1 MRRLVVHQPTNHQS
15 RRYRYYNYFWD
26 LLCDEL
32 SKRHEVITNRYS
44 KNIHFERQTISLLGH
59 DNSTTD
65 VLMMECE
72 MIIQDIDTLEIYVLS
87 VSDDFSHASLGLQDN
102 PNLKKVFISQFDS
115 QRVYSHLSNKDN
127 FSKYSPWIYFPSN
140 IFDIEKYYNLR
151 KEKTLIDKFYFRG
164 TSLEDRKIINHFD
177 RTYFEGGLPIGGF
190 DNYVSDLINYKV
202 ALSIAGR
209 GEFCYRDVEN
219 MGMGIPMIRFVYKN
233 SMYPSL
239 IPNYH
244 YIAVNRPTDLDW
256 DRLGNEEHAKMI
268 TNRFLEVKDD
278 TNFLEFISNN
288 ARNYYNDYLS
298 THNNVRHTI
307 KLLDL

>member
-1 MRRLVVHQPTNHQS
+1 MRKLVIHQPTNHQS

-59 DNSTTD
+59 DNTTTD

-72 MIIQDIDTLEIYVLS
+72 MIIQDIDTLEIFVLS

-102 PNLKKVFISQFDS
+102 SNLKKVFISQFDS

-140 IFDIEKYYNLR
+140 IFDIEKYYTLR

-190 DNYVSDLINYKV
+190 DNYASDLINYKV

-256 DRLGNEEHAKMI
+256 DRMGNEEHAKMI

-278 TNFLEFISNN
+278 INFLEFISNN